1 MKETNNYNVSM
12 IMHKNLINIGTK
24 LSDFEEIENSAK
36 NLKYTILGRGNFG
49 YAEKMKSKKNN
60 LYYAIKKL
68 DKEKVNNKNFHR
80 ETEIMISLNHEN
92 IVKFYGYFEDKEN
105 INKYKQIYK
114 DKKDIEQ
121 EKSDKTI
128 FCLVLEY
135 IPNGSLNDYIEKY
148 KDMCKKK
155 NVFTPLKEDFLIK
168 IFKQLLSALIYL
180 QRKRIMH
187 RDIKPDNILF
197 DEKYN
202 TKIADFGLSVLYD
215 DKNPENKNKPEYLFF
230 GYSIVGRYDFIAP
243 EVVEGKKYDF
253 ENDIYSLGLTML
265 WLMSSEKPIKFYINK
280 VTKEK
285 KREIDTSKIN
295 HNYNK
300 YLKELVLLM
309 INENPK
315 LRPTADNAYENLIQ
329 IEKNIKQFG
338 RTKTFQNF
346 QNIPNFE
353 NINNNNINQENN
365 FKKSTLNIN
374 TNQFYNNILNMN
386 IKNNELNNKQVI
398 NSTPLPEMNTNQI
411 LQNNNTICK
420 NTSLI
425 RALQCLCLCIKENL
439 KSKIKT
445 NTNLNI
451 INIMEITSLKISNR
465 IDTVSFV
472 NNINNFRQILSSKNE
487 IFKVQE
493 EISPKIIFSYLFNIM
508 KEDFINNNI
517 NWTNNI
523 FNGFTESV
531 SFPKNVFPQIYEK
544 IEKYKK
550 LKSPFVDYF
559 YYIYLEF
566 IKCPKCKYLMQNI
579 AHIPYF
585 VPLPAMNKDRI
596 SNLIYN
602 YLNTGSTMDIKC
614 NKCSSH
620 GVQTHAFFS
629 TPKYLMINFDG
640 EIKNEKILDEII
652 DLTPYSYSNI
662 GPKKYTLYAF
672 IIKEK
677 NKEFKAIIKHESHNN
692 WLLFSGIDTISIYD
706 FNYTHYYYP
715 IVAIYKGL
723 V

>member
-1 MKETNNYNVSM
+1 MKETNNYNVST

-24 LSDFEEIENSAK
+24 LSDFEEIENPAK
-36 NLKYTILGRGNFG
+36 NLKYTVLGRGNFG

-80 ETEIMISLNHEN
+80 ETEIMINLNHEN

-148 KDMCKKK
+148 QNMCKKN
-155 NVFTPLKEDFLIK
+155 NVFTPLKDDFLIK
-168 IFKQLLSALIYL
+168 IFKQLLNALIYL

-197 DEKYN
+197 DENYN

-253 ENDIYSLGLTML
+253 ENDIYCLGLTML
-265 WLMSSEKPIKFYINK
+265 WLISSEKPIKFYINN

-285 KREIDTSKIN
+285 KRKIDTSKIN
-295 HNYNK
+295 HKYNK

-309 INENPK
+309 INEDPK
-315 LRPTADNAYENLIQ
+315 LRPTAENAYENLIQ

-365 FKKSTLNIN
+365 FKKSTLNTN
-374 TNQFYNNILNMN
+374 TNQFYNNILN
-386 IKNNELNNKQVI
+386 IKNNELNNKQVF
-398 NSTPLPEMNTNQI
+398 NSTPLPEMNTNKI

-425 RALQCLCLCIKENL
+425 RVLQCLCLCIKENL

-465 IDTVSFV
+465 IDTISFV

-531 SFPKNVFPQIYEK
+531 SFPKSVFPQIYEK

-566 IKCPKCKYLMQNI
+566 IKCPKCKYLMQCI
-579 AHIPYF
+579 VHIPYF
-585 VPLPAMNKDRI
+585 VPLPSMNKDRI
-596 SNLIYN
+596 SNLIHN
-602 YLNTGSTMDIKC
+602 YLKTGSIVDIKC

-652 DLTPYSYSNI
+652 DLTPYSYSNV

-677 NKEFKAIIKHESHNN
+677 NKEFKAIIKNESHNN
-692 WLLFSGIDTISIYD
+692 WLLFSGVDTISICN
-706 FNYTHYYYP
+706 FNYAHYYYP